1 MSNINFFKRNKFLYW
16 IYKIQKIY
24 KNKKPNFHYAEFAE
38 DIMVNR
44 ILKNF
49 NKGFYLD
56 VGAYHPYKGSLTR
69 SLFKRGWRG
78 MNLDISKSSIDLFN
92 LARPHDI
99 NINCAVS
106 NFNGET
112 NYYENSPINQQN
124 SLIKSNEQQ
133 LKVKIKCFTLNS
145 ILKQN
150 NINSF
155 DYLNIDV
162 EGSEMEVIK
171 GIDFDKFNP
180 RLITIENNDLL
191 LEDYSRSEVYELLIK
206 SGYTLIN
213 KIGVTNFFI
222 KNEIKGKIS
231 ELIKI

>member
-1 MSNINFFKRNKFLYW
+1 MSNINFLKKNKFLYW

-56 VGAYHPYKGSLTR
+56 VGAYHPYKGSLTQNLYR
-69 SLFKRGWRG
+69 RGWRG

-106 NFNGET
+106 DFNGVT

-124 SLIKSNEQQ
+124 SLLFQNEKQKKIKIQSYKLSEILKLRNISKVDYINIDTEGNE
-133 LKVKIKCFTLNS
+133 LKVLFGLDF
-145 ILKQN
+145 
-150 NINSF
+150 NIIDPFLLTIEDNSF
-155 DYLNIDV
+155 NLDNENKKEKINYL
-162 EGSEMEVIK
+162 ETK
-171 GIDFDKFNP
+171 K
-180 RLITIENNDLL
+180 
-191 LEDYSRSEVYELLIK
+191 YK
-206 SGYTLIN
+206 LIN
-213 KIGVTNFFI
+213 IIGVTMFFV
-222 KNEIKGKIS
+222 KEDSVTKIS
-231 ELIKI
+231 ELIKV